1 VTRRARGE
9 HAISRRQLLKVGLGA
24 AGLVVASRLSIGADL
39 KSPRRP
45 NILFLMDDEHRGDCL
60 GCDGNKVIRTPNMD
74 RLAAEGAMFRR
85 AYSSLPSC
93 TPARASLL
101 TGQSPWGHGMLG
113 FATVAQRYPFE
124 KPRLMKEGGYY
135 AVGIGKMHF
144 HPQRNTHGY
153 ERMILEEG
161 WHSANKNG
169 FKCDYQEYFAKNAPG
184 QDINATGLSYN
195 DRRSMAFPFKDELHA
210 TYFTAQT
217 AIDFLNAYKGDQP
230 FFLKVSFQ
238 RPHSPYDPPQRFMD
252 LYKDADLPKA
262 QVGEWAQ
269 KKFGSFGPPRIPES
283 PRGNLGPKVVRNTR
297 QGYYGAIS
305 FVDEQI
311 GRLLDVL
318 QKRGFLDNTLILFT
332 CDHGEMAGD
341 QHLWRKTYAYE
352 GSARIPMIVSWGK
365 DVLEAKRGQVLS
377 QLVELRDV
385 LPTFLEAGGIDIPAS
400 MEGKSLL
407 GLIRGKT
414 DGWRKLLDLEH
425 GTCYWNQNVWT
436 AITDGRF
443 KYIYHAFD
451 GEQQLFDLDKDPN
464 ELKDLAA
471 DPASAETLRQWRRR
485 MADHLAVRGEP
496 WVKNGD
502 LGLRTKPILYGPNYP
517 KSA

>member
-1 VTRRARGE
+1 
-9 HAISRRQLLKVGLGA
+9 
-24 AGLVVASRLSIGADL
+24 
-39 KSPRRP
+39 
-45 NILFLMDDEHRGDCL
+45 M
-60 GCDGNKVIRTPNMD
+60 
-74 RLAAEGAMFRR
+74 
-85 AYSSLPSC
+85 
-93 TPARASLL
+93 
-101 TGQSPWGHGMLG
+101 
-113 FATVAQRYPFE
+113 
-124 KPRLMKEGGYY
+124 
-135 AVGIGKMHF
+135 
-144 HPQRNTHGY
+144 
-153 ERMILEEG
+153 
-161 WHSANKNG
+161 
-169 FKCDYQEYFAKNAPG
+169 
-184 QDINATGLSYN
+184 
-195 DRRSMAFPFKDELHA
+195 
-210 TYFTAQT
+210 
-217 AIDFLNAYKGDQP
+217 
-230 FFLKVSFQ
+230 
-238 RPHSPYDPPQRFMD
+238 
-252 LYKDADLPKA
+252 
-262 QVGEWAQ
+262 
-269 KKFGSFGPPRIPES
+269 
-283 PRGNLGPKVVRNTR
+283 
-297 QGYYGAIS
+297 
-305 FVDEQI
+305 

-400 MEGKSLL
+400 VEGKSLL

-443 KYIYHAFD
+443 KYIYYAFD

-464 ELKDLAA
+464 ELNDLAS
-471 DPASAETLRQWRRR
+471 DPASAETVRQWRRR

-517 KSA
+517 KSD